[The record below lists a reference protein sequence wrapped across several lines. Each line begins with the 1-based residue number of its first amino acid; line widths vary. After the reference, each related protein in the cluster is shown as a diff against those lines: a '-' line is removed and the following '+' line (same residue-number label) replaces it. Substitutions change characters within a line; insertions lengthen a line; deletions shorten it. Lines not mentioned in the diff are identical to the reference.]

1 MEMNKRRESQKL
13 PVPGGACETPEWLDP
28 RCHLAESSTIWHRRN
43 THGHTFLLMIYSRLR
58 WQRLTTCLRYTH
70 THRCL
75 ANLSRSIFND
85 AKASEQL
92 SGRCFQAF
100 RQSSLRK
107 KTEAAMVFDFSCAP
121 FCLYGTRAEPNRFA
135 CQTAAL
141 LDSVAVLY

>member
-1 MEMNKRRESQKL
+1 MALSSLQFSREQH
-13 PVPGGACETPEWLDP
+13 
-28 RCHLAESSTIWHRRN
+28 HLAQTK
-43 THGHTFLLMIYSRLR
+43 HTWAYFPAHDLFAITLPTAHNLF
-58 WQRLTTCLRYTH
+58 TVYTH

-121 FCLYGTRAEPNRFA
+121 FCLYGTRAKPDRFA